1 MAPTRSRPPTPA
13 SPHRADDARRR
24 CVLQADLRAL
34 AVPSYATLPADPRLT
49 AAVRRQPGRL
59 GDYLCAHGL
68 ITESDLAAALAEQHQ
83 RMVDAR
89 PISLGDL
96 LVEQGRLT
104 TQALV
109 TVLMLQQLDRQPGA
123 ISGTTPRLGELLVHA
138 GLITTNQ
145 LQAALLVQAEARQ
158 RGEDCRLG
166 QILMA
171 AGALTH
177 EDLVTTLSH
186 QQHERR

>member
-1 MAPTRSRPPTPA
+1 M
-13 SPHRADDARRR
+13 
-24 CVLQADLRAL
+24 
-34 AVPSYATLPADPRLT
+34 
-49 AAVRRQPGRL
+49 
-59 GDYLCAHGL
+59 
-68 ITESDLAAALAEQHQ
+68 TESDLAAALAEQHQ

-171 AGALTH
+171 SGALTH
-177 EDLVTTLSH
+177 EDLVTTLNH
-186 QQHERR
+186 QQHERH